1 MKKLMILA
9 AAVAAMAACTKSEV
23 VYDDNDVEIA
33 LAPVNYMTTK
43 TPIYGPY
50 QGAQYQGPDNTYDEF
65 QVWAW
70 YTTSPAG
77 TNYTSSEQT
86 GSSEYLD
93 NVKFGYKDNG
103 EFGGTPTD
111 YYWPKSGSLVFAG
124 YTPSGATISSE
135 DYTFATTGC
144 FLTLTGFEQGDYKYW
159 SGTGVLPNDYK
170 MVDLMY
176 FDVEPTSETVN
187 GGVQR
192 VSFKHALSWIS
203 FELACTDAFNEL
215 FKITEVTLN
224 GVKNKE
230 TFTSGAGVSGWE
242 APQWTANSTGSAI
255 ELYKVDEG
263 KVLKNDDR
271 LLIEG
276 LLLIPQDVPT
286 ITIKYEQR
294 ASKDGNWTVQA
305 PETVKLAGA
314 KENGDDSNVINKW
327 DINKH
332 YRYTLTLSADPIRI
346 SPMVSNWEEV
356 VVSDIP
362 VK

>member
-23 VYDDNDVEIA
+23 VYDDNDTEIA

-43 TPIYGPY
+43 TAIYGPY
-50 QGAQYQGPDNTYDEF
+50 QGAQYQGPNDTYDEF

-70 YTTSPAG
+70 YTTSRAG
-77 TNYTSSEQT
+77 TDYTSSEQT
-86 GSSEYLD
+86 NSSEYLD

-103 EFGGTPTD
+103 EFGGTPD

-124 YTPSGATISSE
+124 YTPSGATVSSA
-135 DYTFATTGC
+135 DYNFATTGC
-144 FLTLTGFEQGDYKYW
+144 YLTLTDFEQGDYKYW
-159 SGTGVLPNDYK
+159 NGTDWPLGYK

-176 FDVEPTSETVN
+176 FDVEPTSKTVN
-187 GGVQR
+187 GGVQS

-230 TFTSGAGVSGWE
+230 TFTSGAGVSGWRI
-242 APQWTANSTGSAI
+242 PQWTANSTGSSI
-255 ELYKVDEG
+255 ELYKNDAG
-263 KVLKNDDR
+263 KELKNDDR

-294 ASKDGNWTVQA
+294 ASEDEIWAVQA
-305 PETVKLAGA
+305 PEIVKLAGA
-314 KENGDDSNVINKW
+314 KENGEGSNVINKW
-327 DINKH
+327 EINKH

-346 SPMVSNWEEV
+346 SPKVSNWDEV